1 MFSYFI
7 ILHSSVLTHAL
18 KDSESILNTLDEK
31 EYMVEKGAD
40 PGKRLSELGF
50 SEEVAEEYNAAS
62 FGAYVKTGFPKP
74 LRRYRLVYESQQA
87 SLEHTYFW
95 VYNHLLQDQGFS
107 DIIKVIDTFSSSENS
122 SFWGMTEQRKSI
134 QQDKASNFLAIIG
147 KMVKELFQIVNE
159 IRILKERLKLY
170 KGSAE
175 GKHSSDV
182 ALKGYWVD
190 FVDGNS
196 RGGAQGGMNIYGMA
210 SQLGFATLPDLFYK
224 IYVKDDGDV
233 DEAIAKEASEF
244 NDKVKEVLKRKLALY
259 MAWRTETER
268 EFKVRERF
276 TLRYLRQH
284 WAVIKMYS
292 AWVRPYL
299 RNVQKLTSP
308 DKYDKNPELISSFEG
323 ALMEIEILAKKAAPP
338 KGVHP
343 VVLTTFNYRVSPQ
356 MAFRAEGGNQGAV
369 HVGRIEVSCRA
380 YGWTQEDIDKYLQ
393 YREEETMELLEL
405 VDSSVKDAM
414 DALGKDL
421 REYLKESGETANL
434 GEDPDEKKEAEEKA
448 KKEKEKHHS
457 ANILE
462 PFSALYGGFKDMV
475 TIPFGS
481 DFFTF
486 KEKASTPRGWAN
498 DSSTSSARITAAKTS
513 FAVIKFYKKAHGMP
527 SW

>member
-1 MFSYFI
+1 M
-7 ILHSSVLTHAL
+7 A
-18 KDSESILNTLDEK
+18 EK
-31 EYMVEKGAD
+31 AAD
-40 PGKRLSELGF
+40 PSKKLVVKGSDPGERLQSVGF
-50 SEEVAEEYNAAS
+50 SEEVAEDYNAGS

-74 LRRYRLVYESQQA
+74 QRRYRLVYESQQA

-95 VYNHLLQDQGFS
+95 VYNHLLQDQGYS
-107 DIIKVIDTFSSSENS
+107 DIIKVVDTFSSSENS

-170 KGSAE
+170 KGSGE
-175 GKHSSDV
+175 GKHADDV

-196 RGGAQGGMNIYGMA
+196 KGGAAGGMNIYGMA
-210 SQLGFATLPDLFYK
+210 SQLGFGTLPDLFYK
-224 IYVKDDGDV
+224 IYVKDNGDI
-233 DEAIAKEASEF
+233 DAAIKDQASEF

-259 MAWRTETER
+259 MAWKTETER

-284 WAVIKMYS
+284 WAIIKMYS

-308 DKYDKNPELISSFEG
+308 GKYDKNPELISSFEG
-323 ALMEIEILAKKAAPP
+323 ALMEIEILAKKAAGPGKP
-338 KGVHP
+338 HS
-343 VVLTTFNYRVSPQ
+343 VVLVTFNYRVSPQ
-356 MAFRAEGGNQGAV
+356 MAFRADGGQQGAI
-369 HVGRIEVSCRA
+369 HVGRIEMSCRG
-380 YGWTQEDIDKYLQ
+380 YGWTQEDIDAYLL

-414 DALGKDL
+414 DALGSDL

-434 GEDPDEKKEAEEKA
+434 GPDPNEQPAVDPKKNKPQ
-448 KKEKEKHHS
+448 S
-457 ANILE
+457 ASIFE

-481 DFFTF
+481 DFFKF
-486 KEKASTPRGWAN
+486 AEDKKPAPRGWSG
-498 DSSTSSARITAAKTS
+498 DRFTSDARNTAAKTS